1 MAVTQY
7 IGARYVPI
15 IADPIEWSNTN
26 AYEPLTI
33 VTHQGNSYTSRQY
46 VPAGIDIQND
56 DYWALT
62 GNYNAQIEQYRQ
74 EVTVFA
80 DDIEDI
86 QNEIGEGFNSE
97 NTVANAIS
105 TIANAISTEATNREN
120 GDTAITNII
129 GTGFSTSYTVAD
141 TISDIRTGSA
151 NTKII
156 TVEDYGAKGD
166 GVTDSTQ
173 AIQNAIAENP
183 NSIIAFRGGTYL
195 VSDTVHCWGNRGG
208 QEIDLG
214 GSFFIWSGSN
224 QGIEMFSID
233 RTDSLEEGDYLYPYY
248 RELNPMESECKI
260 VNGTIRAGG
269 CGIFARAFHT
279 IIDNVKILDA
289 SQAAIKIGDP
299 TTHISMQAKITDIH
313 IMRSANYSEY
323 WSEQASAI
331 NASLD
336 DVACGIEVYDPDC
349 NFSDINV
356 NRYSVSIRIHAG
368 GHTFENCHFTCQYK
382 EPRNTMPNTAAVV
395 FTLYTAT
402 SIYTNMFD
410 TCYFD
415 NPKYC
420 IWSNEP
426 IRQVVLVSDGMYF
439 NSGTQIVSTVQSYEA
454 YMAKNISEI
463 KVDNFNVVPAD
474 GRCVFIP
481 AKMLIAG
488 SNFQGLGL
496 CQEHYVQNIYN
507 GTENGHRF
515 WSANQNFDDGEYV
528 NVVRPANSMSNG
540 DDQCIGCFVL
550 PGTTMSRFNDI
561 EIRIS
566 DRAYLYYSAF
576 IHYNGTTLVL
586 TDETTRGTSRGRY
599 DLKVGQAREIS
610 FDGNTNTVWPIYIHA
625 NQDFSSTPIYM
636 SLNTN
641 NSNMIGFLNEGGFRD
656 FNYAHGTW
664 VIEKSFS

>member
-15 IADPIEWSNTN
+15 IANPIEWSSAV

-33 VTHQGNSYTSRQY
+33 VTNNGNSYTSRQY
-46 VPAGIDIQND
+46 VPAGIDISND
-56 DYWALT
+56 SFWALT
-62 GNYNAQIEQYRQ
+62 GNYNAQIEQYRR
-74 EVTVFA
+74 EVQTFA
-80 DDIEDI
+80 DDIDGL
-86 QNEIGEGFNSE
+86 QNEIGDGFDSQ
-97 NTVANAIS
+97 NTVANAIENLS
-105 TIANAISTEATNREN
+105 DDITAETTNREN

-129 GTGFSTSYTVAD
+129 GTGFSPSHTVAD
-141 TISDIRTGSA
+141 AIADIGTGTSR
-151 NTKII
+151 TKII
-156 TVEDYGAKGD
+156 TVEDYGAVGD
-166 GVTDSTQ
+166 GVTDSTA
-173 AIQNAIAENP
+173 AIQQAIAENP
-183 NSIIAFRGGTYL
+183 NCIIAFRGGTYL
-195 VSDTVHCWGNRGG
+195 ISNTIHCWGNSGG
-208 QEIDLG
+208 QEINLG
-214 GSFFIWSGSN
+214 GAFFIWTGSN
-224 QGIEMFSID
+224 QGVEMFSID
-233 RTDSLEEGDYLYPYY
+233 RTDRLEDGDYLYPYF

-269 CGIFARAFHT
+269 CAIFARAFHT

-313 IMRSANYSEY
+313 IMKSQNYSEY

-336 DVACGIEVYDPDC
+336 DVACGIEIYDPDC

-356 NRYSVSIRIHAG
+356 NRYSVSVRIHAG
-368 GHTFENCHFTCQYK
+368 GHTFENCHFTAEYK
-382 EPRNTMPNTAAVV
+382 ERRSAVANSAAIV
-395 FTLYTAT
+395 FTLYNPNT
-402 SIYTNMFD
+402 IYTNMFD

-415 NPKYC
+415 NHKYC
-420 IWSNEP
+420 LWSNVA
-426 IRQVVLVSDGMYF
+426 IRHVNIVSDGMYF
-439 NSGTQIVSTVQSYEA
+439 NSGAQIATTVVSYEC
-454 YMAKNISEI
+454 YMAKNMSAL

-488 SNFQGLGL
+488 AQFQNFGL
-496 CQEHYVQNIYN
+496 CQERYVMNIYN

-528 NVVRPANSMSNG
+528 NVVRTANSMTSG
-540 DDQCIGCFVL
+540 QDQCIGCFVM
-550 PGTTMSRFNDI
+550 PGNVMSRFNDI

-566 DRAYLYYSAF
+566 DRTYLYYSAF

-586 TDETTRGTSRGRY
+586 VDETTRGVSRGRY
-599 DLKVGQAREIS
+599 DLKVGQAREVT
-610 FDGNTNTVWPIYIHA
+610 FDGNVVTVWPIYIHA

-636 SLNTN
+636 ALNTN
-641 NSNMIGFLNEGGFRD
+641 NSNMIGFLNEGAFRD